1 MVAVNRSYYRV
12 REVTPS
18 WKPRV
23 EDFTMSGETS
33 NRDPQGNLILSHHKY
48 DKTHYRNTSLG
59 IRGTTA
65 TNSGQWV
72 YPNPYGNVS
81 PASGQGSAIA
91 SRCSTAASN
100 KAYGK
105 FLKLLRRGQKAN
117 LGVTFGSAGQ
127 SRDMIVSRLR
137 GVANYLDRKIPP
149 PHYKI
154 PANLYLETIFGW
166 VPLYQDAVDA
176 FSTFSQHDP
185 SQGRQHISASG
196 RSEDR
201 YRYLGTGP
209 ATEDNGLWVTRV
221 TWSAGTR
228 VANPNLWL
236 ANKLGLLNLAGV
248 AWDLVPW
255 SWVVGMFGNFNQV
268 LSSTTDLVGVEF
280 IDQSV
285 TTTHSWKGLSVV
297 KNSSSPSHWGW
308 AAYDNFEIHRTVSSP
323 LRPKLDFRVPE
334 LDAGLC
340 LTALALVTQKWS
352 GRKRDIN
359 VHHRRYLTQ
368 TGRKVPPE
376 YWHL

>member
-12 REVTPS
+12 RGVTPY
-18 WKPRV
+18 WEPRV
-23 EDFTMSGETS
+23 EDFSMSGETS
-33 NRDPQGNLILSHHKY
+33 DRSPQGKLILSHHRYTKR
-48 DKTHYRNTSLG
+48 HYRNTSLG
-59 IRGTTA
+59 IRGTTD

-72 YPNPYGNVS
+72 YPSPYGNVS
-81 PASGQGSAIA
+81 PATELGDAIA
-91 SRCSTAASN
+91 SRCKQAASN
-100 KAYGK
+100 KAYAK
-105 FLKLLRRGQKAN
+105 FEKLLRRGQKAS

-127 SRDMIVSRLR
+127 TRDMVANRLQ
-137 GVANYLDRKIPP
+137 GVADYLDRKIPP

-154 PANLYLETIFGW
+154 PANVYLETIFGW

-176 FSTFSQHDP
+176 FSTFTLHDP

-196 RSEDR
+196 VSKDT
-201 YRYLGTGP
+201 YKYLGYGP
-209 ATEDNGLWVTRV
+209 DTEDNGLWVTRV

-228 VANPNLWL
+228 VTNPNLWL

-255 SWVVGMFGNFNQV
+255 SWVAGMFGNFNQV
-268 LSSTTDLVGVEF
+268 LSSTTDHVGVEF

-285 TTTHSWKGLSVV
+285 TTTHHWKGLAEV
-297 KNSSSPSHWGW
+297 KNRLSPSHWGW
-308 AAYDNFEIHRTVSSP
+308 SAYDNFEINRTVGSP
-323 LRPKLDFRVPE
+323 LQPELVLRVPE

-340 LTALALVTQKWS
+340 LTALALVTQKWAN
-352 GRKRDIN
+352 RKRDIN

-368 TGRKVPPE
+368 KGRKVPPE